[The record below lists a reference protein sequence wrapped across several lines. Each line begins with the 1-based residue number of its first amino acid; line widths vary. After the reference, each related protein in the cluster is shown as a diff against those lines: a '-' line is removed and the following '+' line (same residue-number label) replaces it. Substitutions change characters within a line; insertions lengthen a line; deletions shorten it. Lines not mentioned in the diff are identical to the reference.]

1 MRVCKY
7 KCAETARERS
17 ARVRDADGAGSAASH
32 SLLIP
37 APFAE
42 YRSRGDSFREWEAYR
57 SGKRVRSRE

>member
-1 MRVCKY
+1 MNAAPKRLSRLGFVGL
-7 KCAETARERS
+7 TLSERS

-42 YRSRGDSFREWEAYR
+42 YRSRGDSFRE
-57 SGKRVRSRE
+57 